1 MIALGIYDG
10 DQAMI
15 VIRHPAHHGD
25 LLAALMPSEQGDD
38 DVASLKILEL
48 SHDEAWLVAAN
59 SAYAP
64 IRLKECTLLGRVTT
78 IVRRL

>member
-10 DQAMI
+10 DQAI
-15 VIRHPAHHGD
+15 VDTRQPTHHGD
-25 LLAALMPSEQGDD
+25 LVAALMPSEQGDD
-38 DVASLKILEL
+38 LASLKILEL
-48 SHDEAWLVAAN
+48 GHDEAWLVAAN